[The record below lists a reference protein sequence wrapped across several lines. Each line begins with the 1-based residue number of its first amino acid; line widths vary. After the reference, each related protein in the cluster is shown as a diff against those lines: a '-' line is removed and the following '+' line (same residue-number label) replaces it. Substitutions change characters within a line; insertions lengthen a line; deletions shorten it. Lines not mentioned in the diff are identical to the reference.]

1 LQADVVHMSHAL
13 QVFDFF
19 HSVLAKKVRQK
30 VVKEGK
36 SRGQF
41 LLWVRA
47 DEHYSRRVGLK
58 SDWTIYFRHHEKNR
72 NGESTTNSL
81 ANASIHA
88 LADANML

>member
-1 LQADVVHMSHAL
+1 MWA
-13 QVFDFF
+13 
-19 HSVLAKKVRQK
+19 
-30 VVKEGK
+30 
-36 SRGQF
+36 
-41 LLWVRA
+41 RA

-72 NGESTTNSL
+72 NGKSTTNSL